1 VVLGSDFCF
10 DMSYQRP
17 VEVVTEHAGLSESD
31 QAVILSGNAKHL
43 LGI

>member
-17 VEVVTEHAGLSESD
+17 VEVVTGHAGLSDSD
-31 QAVILSGNAKHL
+31 KASILSGNAKHL